1 VPSSY
6 RPSCDSPTEAANL
19 TRPAGVSHQPTCRQ
33 ERQMQWFK
41 SACHARR
48 FLSTHSHIHN
58 YVQLTRRHLTANK
71 RWAA

>member
-1 VPSSY
+1 
-6 RPSCDSPTEAANL
+6 
-19 TRPAGVSHQPTCRQ
+19 
-33 ERQMQWFK
+33 MQWFK